1 MPHRGAGHI
10 AVLSAGAVTLYTTD
24 IGPRPVT
31 FNTSRNFFRFLSS
44 PRCALPSAASRFLL
58 SPPIT
63 LLQRWPVMIE
73 LTRLN
78 GHPIIINAELIK
90 FVEQNPDTVITLVT
104 GDKMVVRE
112 AAPEVMHRVLDY
124 RRKLLHLEVPQSC
137 TDARPGE
144 PTADPS
150 TPK

>member
-1 MPHRGAGHI
+1 
-10 AVLSAGAVTLYTTD
+10 
-24 IGPRPVT
+24 
-31 FNTSRNFFRFLSS
+31 
-44 PRCALPSAASRFLL
+44 
-58 SPPIT
+58 
-63 LLQRWPVMIE
+63 MIE

-124 RRKLLHLEVPQSC
+124 RRHLLHPDVLSSSA
-137 TDARPGE
+137 DARRRE
-144 PTADPS
+144 PPAEASDP
-150 TPK
+150 K